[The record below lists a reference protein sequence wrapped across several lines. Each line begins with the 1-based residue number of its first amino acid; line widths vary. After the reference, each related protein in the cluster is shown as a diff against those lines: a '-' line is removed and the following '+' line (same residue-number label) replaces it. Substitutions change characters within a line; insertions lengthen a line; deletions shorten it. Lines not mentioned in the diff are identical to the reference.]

1 MRSLVFVKHSA
12 ENRCTN
18 RPPSSVALK
27 SLPGRDRKG
36 AGPQLLMSLCFAAL
50 PLLSAD
56 ADLILHNG
64 KIVTADARFTV
75 VEAIAIKA
83 GRITRTGAS
92 NSVIVAEKGAGTK
105 VVDLAG
111 KTVLPGLIDAHVHA
125 IGAGLSEFKSKLP
138 PLDSIADIQNYIR
151 EKAKTTPTGEWIVV
165 PRTLPPRLKEQR
177 FPTKTDL
184 DVVTTHSVAFDG
196 SYVWSANTIGLK
208 RSGIT
213 RDTPN
218 PAGGEVVKGP
228 DGEPNG
234 ILRAASQLLKG
245 IRDETRSTEVERRQA
260 LETMLKLYA
269 AAGLTTVGD
278 RAVTA
283 PDVATYQALK
293 AQGRLPVRA
302 VLTWRIDASRP
313 IEQIEQEINAK
324 TWTTNQG
331 DERLKFG
338 AFKVTLDGGQSVGTA
353 YQRMPYGPYGRQLYG
368 QTNPDAR
375 GTLFVDREKLTRIFR
390 AARNKGWQLTS
401 HAQGGAAIDVLLDAF
416 EALDKEKPIG
426 PSRSHVMHGSFMSEE
441 AIARMKK
448 MGILADVQGGWL
460 HFDVPALEQ
469 VFGYNNMRYF
479 FPLQSYLKSGIV
491 IAGGSDHMIGH
502 DKNRAVNAFNPFFNM
517 WMSISRKTREGKL
530 IYPEEKITR
539 EQALRMY
546 TNGSAYLHFSEKTL
560 GSLEQGKL
568 ADLVVIDKDFL
579 TCPEDDIRHIQALA
593 TIVEGNVVYG
603 AL

>member
-1 MRSLVFVKHSA
+1 MRHF
-12 ENRCTN
+12 
-18 RPPSSVALK
+18 
-27 SLPGRDRKG
+27 
-36 AGPQLLMSLCFAAL
+36 LLLATL
-50 PLLSAD
+50 PLLAAD

-64 KIVTADARFTV
+64 KVLTADARFSIV
-75 VEAIAIKA
+75 QAIAIKD
-83 GRITRTGAS
+83 GKIVRTGTS
-92 NSVIVAEKGAGTK
+92 NAVIAAEKSHRTQLVNLG
-105 VVDLAG
+105 G

-151 EKAKTTPTGEWIVV
+151 EKAKSTPAGEWIVV

-184 DVVTTHSVAFDG
+184 DVVTTHPVAFDG
-196 SYVWSANTIGLK
+196 SYVWSANTAGLTL
-208 RSGIT
+208 SGIT

-234 ILRAASQLLKG
+234 ILRNASRLLKG
-245 IRDETRSTEVERRQA
+245 IRDEARATEKERLDA
-260 LETMLKLYA
+260 LEAMLKLYA
-269 AAGLTTVGD
+269 ASGLTTVGD

-293 AQGRLPVRA
+293 AQGRMPVRA
-302 VLTWRIDASRP
+302 VLTWRISADRP
-313 IEQIEQEINAK
+313 IEEIEKEINSK
-324 TWTTNQG
+324 TWATNQG

-338 AFKVTLDGGQSVGTA
+338 TFKVTLDGGQSVGTA

-390 AARNKGWQLTS
+390 AARNKGWQITS

-416 EALDKEKPIG
+416 EALDKEKPIR
-426 PSRSHVMHGSFMSEE
+426 PTRSHVMHGSFMSEE
-441 AIARMKK
+441 AIARMQK

-469 VFGYNNMRYF
+469 VFGYKNMRYF
-479 FPLQSYLKSGIV
+479 FPLQSYLKAGIV

-517 WMSISRKTREGKL
+517 WMSITRKTREGKI
-530 IYPEEKITR
+530 IYAEEKITR

-560 GSLEQGKL
+560 GSLERGKL
-568 ADLVVIDKDFL
+568 ADFVVIDRDFL
-579 TCPEDDIRHIQALA
+579 TCPEDDIRRIEALA
-593 TIVEGNVVYG
+593 TVVEGKVVYG
-603 AL
+603 TL

>member
-1 MRSLVFVKHSA
+1 MRFFLF
-12 ENRCTN
+12 
-18 RPPSSVALK
+18 L
-27 SLPGRDRKG
+27 
-36 AGPQLLMSLCFAAL
+36 AAL

-83 GRITRTGAS
+83 GKITRTGTSIA
-92 NSVIVAEKGAGTK
+92 ILAAEKGPRTN

-138 PLDSIADIQNYIR
+138 PLDSIGDIQNYIR
-151 EKAKTTPTGEWIVV
+151 EKAKTTPAGEWIIV

-184 DVVTTHSVAFDG
+184 DVVTTHPVAFDG
-196 SYVWSANTIGLK
+196 SYVWSANTAGLK
-208 RSGIT
+208 LSGIT

-234 ILRAASQLLKG
+234 ILRAANQLLKG
-245 IRDETRSTEVERRQA
+245 IRDEARATETERQQA

-313 IEQIEQEINAK
+313 IEKIEEEINAK
-324 TWTTNQG
+324 SWTTNQG

-338 AFKVTLDGGQSVGTA
+338 TFKVTLDGGQSVGTA

-416 EALDKEKPIG
+416 EALDKEKPIA

-469 VFGYNNMRYF
+469 VFGYKNMRYF
-479 FPLQSYLKSGIV
+479 FPLQSYLKSGII

-560 GSLEQGKL
+560 GSLEAGKL
-568 ADLVVIDKDFL
+568 ADLVIIDKDFL
-579 TCPEDDIRHIQALA
+579 ACPEDDIRHIQALA
-593 TIVEGNVVYG
+593 TVVEGKLVYG
-603 AL
+603 TL

>member
-1 MRSLVFVKHSA
+1 MRQFLFL
-12 ENRCTN
+12 
-18 RPPSSVALK
+18 AL
-27 SLPGRDRKG
+27 
-36 AGPQLLMSLCFAAL
+36 L
-50 PLLSAD
+50 PLAAAD

-64 KIVTADARFTV
+64 KIVTADSRFSV
-75 VEAIAIKA
+75 VQALAVRG
-83 GRITRTGAS
+83 GRIVRTGTSAAVLS
-92 NSVIVAEKGAGTK
+92 AEKGPGTR
-105 VVDLAG
+105 VVDLGG

-125 IGAGLSEFKSKLP
+125 IGGGLSEYKSKLP

-151 EKAKTTPTGEWIVV
+151 GKAKTTPAGEWIVV

-177 FPTKTDL
+177 FPTRIDL
-184 DVVTTHSVAFDG
+184 DVVTTHPVAFDG
-196 SYVWSANTIGLK
+196 SYVWSANSAGLK
-208 RSGIT
+208 LSGIT
-213 RDTPN
+213 RNTPN
-218 PAGGEVVKGP
+218 PPGGEVVKGP

-245 IRDETRSTEVERRQA
+245 IRDEARATESERMDA
-260 LETMLKLYA
+260 LETMMKLYA

-293 AQGRLPVRA
+293 AQGRQPIRA
-302 VLTWRIDASRP
+302 VLTWRINASRDIAE
-313 IEQIEQEINAK
+313 IEREIDAT
-324 TWTTNQG
+324 TWKTNQG
-331 DERLKFG
+331 DEWLKFG
-338 AFKVTLDGGQSVGTA
+338 TFKVTLDGGQSVGTA

-416 EALDKEKPIG
+416 EALDKEKPIA
-426 PSRSHVMHGSFMSEE
+426 PTRSHVMHGSFMSEE
-441 AIARMKK
+441 AIARMKR

-469 VFGYNNMRYF
+469 VFGYKNMRYF
-479 FPLQSYLKSGIV
+479 FPLQSYLKAGIV

-560 GSLEQGKL
+560 GSLEAGKL
-568 ADLVVIDKDFL
+568 ADLVIIDKDFL
-579 TCPEDDIRHIQALA
+579 TCPEDEIRHIRALA
-593 TIVEGNVVYG
+593 TVVEGRLVYG
-603 AL
+603 TL

>member
-1 MRSLVFVKHSA
+1 MRFFLF
-12 ENRCTN
+12 
-18 RPPSSVALK
+18 L
-27 SLPGRDRKG
+27 
-36 AGPQLLMSLCFAAL
+36 AAL

-83 GRITRTGAS
+83 GKITRTGTSSA
-92 NSVIVAEKGAGTK
+92 ILAAEKGPRTN

-138 PLDSIADIQNYIR
+138 PLDSIGDIQNYIR
-151 EKAKTTPTGEWIVV
+151 EKAKTTPAGEWIIV

-184 DVVTTHSVAFDG
+184 DVVTTHPVAFDG
-196 SYVWSANTIGLK
+196 SYVWSANTAGLK
-208 RSGIT
+208 LSGIT

-234 ILRAASQLLKG
+234 ILRAANQLLKG
-245 IRDETRSTEVERRQA
+245 IRDEARATETERQQA

-313 IEQIEQEINAK
+313 IEKIEEEINAK
-324 TWTTNQG
+324 SWTTNQG

-338 AFKVTLDGGQSVGTA
+338 TFKVTLDGGQSVGTA

-416 EALDKEKPIG
+416 EALDKEKPIA

-469 VFGYNNMRYF
+469 VFGYKNMRYF
-479 FPLQSYLKSGIV
+479 FPLQSYLKSGII

-560 GSLEQGKL
+560 GSLEAGKL
-568 ADLVVIDKDFL
+568 ADLVIIDKDFL
-579 TCPEDDIRHIQALA
+579 ACPEDDIRHIQALA
-593 TIVEGNVVYG
+593 TVVEGKLVYG
-603 AL
+603 TL

>member
-1 MRSLVFVKHSA
+1 MRFFLF
-12 ENRCTN
+12 
-18 RPPSSVALK
+18 L
-27 SLPGRDRKG
+27 
-36 AGPQLLMSLCFAAL
+36 AAL

-64 KIVTADARFTV
+64 KIVTADVRFNV

-83 GRITRTGAS
+83 GKITRTGTSIA
-92 NSVIVAEKGAGTK
+92 ILAAEKGPRTN

-151 EKAKTTPTGEWIVV
+151 EKAKTTPTGEWIIV

-184 DVVTTHSVAFDG
+184 DVVTTHPVAFDG
-196 SYVWSANTIGLK
+196 SYVWSANTAGLK
-208 RSGIT
+208 LSGIT

-234 ILRAASQLLKG
+234 ILRAANQLLKG
-245 IRDETRSTEVERRQA
+245 IRDEARATETERQQA

-283 PDVATYQALK
+283 LDVTTYQALK
-293 AQGRLPVRA
+293 AQCRLPVRA

-313 IEQIEQEINAK
+313 IEKIEEEINAK

-338 AFKVTLDGGQSVGTA
+338 TFKVTLDGGQSVGTA

-416 EALDKEKPIG
+416 EALDKEKPIA

-469 VFGYNNMRYF
+469 VFGYKNMRYF
-479 FPLQSYLKSGIV
+479 FPLQSYLKSGII

-560 GSLEQGKL
+560 GSLEAGKL
-568 ADLVVIDKDFL
+568 ADLVIIDKDFL
-579 TCPEDDIRHIQALA
+579 ACPEDDIRHIQALA
-593 TIVEGNVVYG
+593 TVVEGTLVYG
-603 AL
+603 TL